1 MLKRFYEVQFGI
13 SDDNVIV
20 NNDKHIVADDHM
32 YIVNNTDAVI

>member
-1 MLKRFYEVQFGI
+1 MLKRLYEVQFGI

-20 NNDKHIVADDHM
+20 NNDKHIVADDM